1 MMKVLFVAASYLA
14 GSIPT
19 GYLVIRAADRK
30 DIRRFGSRSTGATN
44 VLRVKGWTYA
54 VPVMLVDVLKG
65 FLPAFLGLRLFHDP
79 SVGAMAGF
87 LAALGHCFPFSI
99 GFRGGKGMATSMGVF
114 AALAF
119 PSFLASL
126 AVFVVT
132 TAASRFVSLGSILAA
147 LSFPL
152 FVLLFRGPMP
162 VFLWGSAISALV
174 VLKHESNIRRLL
186 AGTER
191 KLGEK
196 NG

>member
-1 MMKVLFVAASYLA
+1 
-14 GSIPT
+14 
-19 GYLVIRAADRK
+19 
-30 DIRRFGSRSTGATN
+30 
-44 VLRVKGWTYA
+44 
-54 VPVMLVDVLKG
+54 
-65 FLPAFLGLRLFHDP
+65 LFHAP

-87 LAALGHCFPFSI
+87 LAVLGHCFPFSI
-99 GFRGGKGMATSMGVF
+99 GFRGGKGMATSVGVF

-126 AVFVVT
+126 AIFVVT

-152 FVLLFRGPMP
+152 FVLLFHGPVP
-162 VFLWGSAISALV
+162 VFLWGLAIAALV
-174 VLKHESNIRRLL
+174 VLKHESNIQRLL
-186 AGTER
+186 AGAER